1 MQNLN
6 SNAAGTNVNE
16 CGRKTL
22 MFPVGWEPWTVRY
35 QWYRCLELRAWPLKH
50 KQKGKK
56 ARKSS
61 VPPHTV

>member
-22 MFPVGWEPWTVRY
+22 VFPVSWKPWIDSPLPGGTGGWSSFLWPW
-35 QWYRCLELRAWPLKH
+35 
-50 KQKGKK
+50 KQAKGK
-56 ARKSS
+56 
-61 VPPHTV
+61 